1 MVLGKARQLRD
12 AHFSREY
19 SKPLEITELVNDLLI
34 EAEEVAAGDFINK
47 IPLTDFRLLQ
57 ERTADG
63 RCLLIDESGNLG
75 LGLCSTQPGDLVAFI
90 RNARVPFILRE
101 AQKGRYE
108 LVGEANIRGFMHGE
122 IAEVGPVELREIL
135 IQ

>member
-1 MVLGKARQLRD
+1 M
-12 AHFSREY
+12 
-19 SKPLEITELVNDLLI
+19 
-34 EAEEVAAGDFINK
+34 
-47 IPLTDFRLLQ
+47 Q

-108 LVGEANIRGFMHGE
+108 LVGEANIRGIMHGE